1 MPLPKSMA
9 PPSACTMPDTLPA
22 NKIAAIMTTMVFSLT
37 VVIFGK

>member
-1 MPLPKSMA
+1 
-9 PPSACTMPDTLPA
+9 MPDTLPA